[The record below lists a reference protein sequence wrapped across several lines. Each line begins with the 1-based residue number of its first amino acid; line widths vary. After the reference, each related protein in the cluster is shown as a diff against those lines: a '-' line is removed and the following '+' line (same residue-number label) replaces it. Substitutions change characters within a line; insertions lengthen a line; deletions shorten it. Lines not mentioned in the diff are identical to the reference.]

1 MQPNR
6 KITVSKFKLLPF
18 TAALVLTGIRTAGA
32 ADYPTT
38 ILADNPV
45 AYYRLE
51 EASGSAMVDDSSGH
65 GFTGFVNYITQ
76 ADGITIYPQLGLP
89 GIDTNSALFATSTG
103 IGQGDIDVPYDPA
116 LNPTTDGTNGA
127 PFTAEIWVQATAQSS
142 GYGVPLDNSC
152 NFAQPPPWN
161 NSAGWNFYETAGP
174 GSTWSFSLR
183 PNPGFVGNGPAVTVG
198 QWTHL
203 VLSYNGTNATFY
215 VNGVAF
221 GTYAVPQYLAN
232 PGTGSAS
239 DLLMGEGPNTGQVP
253 FDGGVDEVAV
263 YNYALSATQVTNHYM
278 VGTNSIRVLP
288 TPPSF
293 VLQPSSASSY
303 AGVPVTFSAQA
314 SGTAP
319 LSYQWAR
326 QGSGPIPN
334 ATNTTYTITP
344 VYPGD
349 NEAGFYVTVTNSV
362 GHTNSAI
369 ATLTV
374 ETNLNLNY
382 NPFSI
387 TRRVGSHAAFRVVAN
402 GALPITYQW
411 HGVSNSTDQVIAGAT
426 SDTLWLSNVQ
436 ASANGTVYYAQV
448 NGPFGSALSGQA
460 TLSIIARPTN
470 SSPTTAYSAI
480 VMADNPVAYWRLDEP
495 NGSTNAVDSVGSFDG
510 TYSSIGTDLTFG
522 YPTGIPKDIDTAIH
536 VTNTAIVTIP
546 YALEINPVSG
556 PWSYEF
562 WIQPTSLSGN
572 FPTPISSEANP
583 NMGANLTGWNIYQHQ
598 ANVWTWNIYNGS
610 PNGSFTSEF
619 ADNPIVP
626 GTWYDM
632 VLTDDGTNLNW
643 YSNNRLVLTESV
655 SGLGFIQNGVNGDPS
670 IAAGPTT
677 LAIRSDGVFGGWDGG
692 IEDVAVYNY
701 VLNAQQI
708 QSHFLNSPFL
718 TAVSSGGNLILNWPV
733 GGILQSAT
741 AVSGPYTN
749 VNGATPPYSTPISLS
764 APHVF
769 YRVNMPQ

>member
-1 MQPNR
+1 M
-6 KITVSKFKLLPF
+6 KSTSKLTTWKDTLLPF
-18 TAALVLTGIRTAGA
+18 AAVLVLAGVRTASA
-32 ADYPTT
+32 VDYPTT
-38 ILADNPV
+38 ILADHPV

-51 EASGSAMVDDSSGH
+51 ETNGSPMVADSTGH
-65 GFTGFVNYITQ
+65 GFTGFVNYAIQ
-76 ADGITIYPQLGLP
+76 SDDITIYPQLGLP

-103 IGQGDIDVPYDPA
+103 DSQGEIDVPYDPA

-127 PFTAEIWVQATAQSS
+127 PFSAEIWVQATSQSS

-183 PNPGFVGNGPAVTVG
+183 PNPGFVGNGPAVNVG

-203 VLSYNGTNATFY
+203 VLAYNGTNAIFY
-215 VNGVAF
+215 VNGVAA

-239 DLLMGEGPNTGQVP
+239 DMLIGEGPNTGQVP

-263 YNYALSATQVTNHYM
+263 YNYALSAAQVTNHYT

-293 VLQPSSASSY
+293 VLQPAATSGY
-303 AGVPVTFSAQA
+303 AGVPVTFSSQA
-314 SGTAP
+314 IGTSP
-319 LSYQWAR
+319 LFYQWAR

-334 ATNTTYTITP
+334 ATNTTYTIIPT
-344 VYPGD
+344 YPGD
-349 NEAGFYVTVTNSV
+349 NGAGFYVTA
-362 GHTNSAI
+362 TNSAGLTNSTTAI
-369 ATLTV
+369 LTV
-374 ETNLNLNY
+374 QTNLNLAY
-382 NPFSI
+382 SPFSI

-411 HGVSNSTDQVIAGAT
+411 HGISNLVDQVISGAT

-436 ASANGTVYYAQV
+436 ATASGTVYYAKV
-448 NGPFGSALSGQA
+448 NGPFGSTLSGQA
-460 TLSIIARPTN
+460 TLSVIARPTN
-470 SSPTTAYSAI
+470 SAPTTAYSAI

-495 NGSTNAVDSVGSFDG
+495 TGSTNAVDSVGSFDG
-510 TYSSIGTDLTFG
+510 AYSSVGTDLTFG

-583 NMGANLTGWNIYQHQ
+583 NMGVNLTGWNIYQHA
-598 ANVWTWNIYNGS
+598 ANVWTWNIYDGS

-655 SGLGFIQNGVNGDPS
+655 SGIGFIQNGVNGDPS

-718 TAVSSGGNLILNWPV
+718 TAVSSGGNLTLNWPV

-749 VNGATPPYSTPISLS
+749 INGATPPYSIPLLS
-764 APHVF
+764 APHMF